1 MEITHKEHD
10 GIMIIAMNGQ
20 LNPTTVPEAE
30 KTIDEILSG
39 GADRLL
45 FDFGQLTYLNSG
57 GLRVI
62 LSTSKKIETVAG
74 RMVLCAMQNCVKE
87 IFEIVGFASFM
98 PIEDSVESGLQ
109 TFK

>member
-1 MEITHKEHD
+1 MEITHTEQD
-10 GIMIIAMNGQ
+10 GIMIIAMSGQ
-20 LNPTTVPEAE
+20 LNPATAPEAE
-30 KTIDEILSG
+30 KTINEIIAG

-45 FDFGQLTYLNSG
+45 FDFGQLTYLSSG

-62 LSTSKKIETVAG
+62 LTSAKKMEATGG
-74 RMVLCAMQNCVKE
+74 RMVLCAMQDYVKE
-87 IFEIVGFASFM
+87 IFEISGFTSFM